1 MIESDKQKV
10 LGVLKEISNAMTR
23 IEGERGFI
31 NEALKE
37 ASEKYEIDKK
47 QLRKLA
53 KVYHRQ
59 NFSTEVAEQETF
71 VELYETIVK

>member
-1 MIESDKQKV
+1 MIESDKEKV